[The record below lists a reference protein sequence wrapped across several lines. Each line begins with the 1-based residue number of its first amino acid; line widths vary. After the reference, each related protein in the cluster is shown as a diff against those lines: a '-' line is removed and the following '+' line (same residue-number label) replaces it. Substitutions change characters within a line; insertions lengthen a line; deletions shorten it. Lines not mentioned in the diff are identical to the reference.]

1 MIGQKIKVIREKKR
15 ITQKDLAET
24 LGVSRQAVC
33 MWESGKRE
41 LRIATLDRIANALS
55 VPISTIIGGGIMVRK
70 GEKKVRFEF
79 KAPTARRVLLVGDF
93 NAWNNAGVALKRSKD
108 GIWSIDLGLKPG
120 KYQYKYIV
128 DGQWKTDPSNRISVR
143 NPFGSENSIKE
154 VA

>member
-1 MIGQKIKVIREKKR
+1 MIGHNIRQIREKKK
-15 ITQKDLAET
+15 ITQKDLADT

-41 LRIATLDRIANALS
+41 LRIATLDRIADALR
-55 VPISTIIGGGIMVRK
+55 VPINTIIGGGSMVK
-70 GEKKVRFEF
+70 KEEKKVRFEF
-79 KAPTARRVLLVGDF
+79 KAPAASRVLLVGDF
-93 NAWNNAGVALKRSKD
+93 NAWNNAGLALKKSKD

-128 DGQWKTDPSNRISVR
+128 DGQWKTDPSNRMSAR
-143 NPFGSENSIKE
+143 NPFGSENSVKE